1 MQLSEETRVRMFVS
15 KVLHTVGLTCQQVS
29 KLAMGSPSSSP
40 HLHRSSKNQ
49 FRVVFRET

>member
-15 KVLHTVGLTCQQVS
+15 KALHTAGLTCQQDS
-29 KLAMGSPSSSP
+29 KLVTGSPSSSP

-49 FRVVFRET
+49 FHVVFRET